1 MICNFHQLPP
11 LYIKNEGELNPQ
23 SPLTGFFTLLHVR
36 VYDQGQASVDEYG
49 SLLCVRA
56 GGCGRW
62 RAALP
67 GTNDRDGHR
76 HAYASAHAQ

>member
-1 MICNFHQLPP
+1 MLLSFFNL
-11 LYIKNEGELNPQ
+11 Q
-23 SPLTGFFTLLHVR
+23 STIFNRHCAR
-36 VYDQGQASVDEYG
+36 VCDQGQASVDEYG

-56 GGCGRW
+56 GGCGKW
-62 RAALP
+62 RAAFP